1 MIPKPVP
8 KNPHI
13 YIFGPLVMQNEF
25 LAGWITQETD
35 IKCWCSQDTD
45 IAKAINQQGK
55 GQILIF
61 WDCMGKGLNTIW
73 SDLGAKFC
81 GDHMNCTIALFNVS
95 PQIDINIEKQ
105 AIERG
110 ICGLFSNNCPRSL
123 LLKGIKVILNGE
135 LWFSRRAMS
144 EMLLNFKNNDTVPPD
159 LENPLTPRE
168 KEILLCILM
177 GTSTDQI
184 AFDLNISPKTVK
196 SHLYNIFKKINVSSR
211 LQATLWAA
219 KNL

>member
-13 YIFGPLVMQNEF
+13 YIFGPLAMQNVL
-25 LAGWITQETD
+25 LADWITQETD
-35 IKCWCSQDTD
+35 IKCHCCQDTD
-45 IAKAINQQGK
+45 TAKAINQLEK

-123 LLKGIKVILNGE
+123 LLKGIKAILNGE
-135 LWFSRRAMS
+135 LWFSRRVMS
-144 EMLLNFKNNDTVPPD
+144 EMLFNFKNNDPVPSD